1 MKENKKKICEAL
13 LPVLKMTRNLYDL
26 ENLEFNPKTEIV
38 TATFTNGY
46 KKYANV
52 CMDSGTSMIKD
63 ILNQIV

>member
-1 MKENKKKICEAL
+1 MKENKKEICEAL

-26 ENLEFNPKTEIV
+26 ENLEFNPETEIV
-38 TATFTNGY
+38 TATFTSGY
-46 KKYANV
+46 KKHANV

>member
-1 MKENKKKICEAL
+1 MRENKKEICEAL

-26 ENLEFNPKTEIV
+26 ESLEFNLETETV
-38 TATFTNGY
+38 TATFTNGC
-46 KKYANV
+46 KKHVNV